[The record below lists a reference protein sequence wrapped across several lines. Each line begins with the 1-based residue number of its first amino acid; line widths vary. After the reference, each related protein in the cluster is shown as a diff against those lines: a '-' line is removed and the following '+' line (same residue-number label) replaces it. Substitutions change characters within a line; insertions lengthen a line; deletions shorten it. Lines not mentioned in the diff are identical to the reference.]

1 MTVAIL
7 FPRCCLPEKVS
18 TFRDISDWLPKLS
31 LKEQRKISNEIKT
44 KAPCRAI
51 YLSSVSFFCQ
61 RSLVFNEVIPN
72 YAKSYKN
79 LRN

>member
-51 YLSSVSFFCQ
+51 YLSSVSFSSSGHWFST
-61 RSLVFNEVIPN
+61 RSFQIMQ
-72 YAKSYKN
+72 N
-79 LRN
+79 LIRI